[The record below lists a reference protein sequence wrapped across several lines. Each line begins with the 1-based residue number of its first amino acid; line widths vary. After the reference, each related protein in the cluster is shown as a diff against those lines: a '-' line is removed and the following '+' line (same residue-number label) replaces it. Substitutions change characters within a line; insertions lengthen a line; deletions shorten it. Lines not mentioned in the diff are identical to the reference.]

1 MILDSMIK
9 IVMIAIV
16 SVIFIL
22 VLKPQNSHLSLILT
36 LLTSVILFLF
46 ITPFLEEVVSLVK
59 SFQTYIDF
67 KNLYL
72 DVVLKI
78 ICVSYICEIGVDLC
92 KDAGISS
99 IATKIEMGGKVLIMI
114 LSLPIIQE
122 VLKTVITIL

>member
-9 IVMIAIV
+9 IVMISII

-22 VLKPQNSHLSLILT
+22 ILKPNNSHIALMLT
-36 LLTSVILFLF
+36 LLTSVVLFLF